1 MHLLFALTSALI
13 NCCSPNPKC
22 VSDRETTENIALCLL
37 VPIENLWPSLL
48 MYLHRKFLQL
58 VFFNFRELAT

>member
-1 MHLLFALTSALI
+1 MHLSFASKRTLI
-13 NCCSPNPKC
+13 NCCRPNPKC

-37 VPIENLWPSLL
+37 LPIENLWLSLL

-58 VFFNFRELAT
+58 VFCNFRELAT